1 MHQYTKKNPKYIR
14 NMQFKANR
22 RVINAKFIE
31 LLVVYVGDI
40 SGIFEA
46 LFQETST
53 YLYLQ

>member
-1 MHQYTKKNPKYIR
+1 
-14 NMQFKANR
+14 MQFKANR
-22 RVINAKFIE
+22 RVINAKFKE